1 MAVSC
6 KLNSVLVSFFHL
18 FKSHAV
24 LFSFGIQRK
33 RHFLQKLLPMDLDR
47 RLQFSDII
55 LKCKTTIPTSF
66 KKKHIL
72 WELLTN
78 TKHIWRIW
86 TEDLIYLW
94 WRGAKSTRY
103 FRGCRPWRLQE
114 KSWVCSLQV
123 AAVRCGML
131 EPVFRS
137 DIKWCCA
144 VFKLMK

>member
-55 LKCKTTIPTSF
+55 LKCKTTIPTSL
-66 KKKHIL
+66 KKK
-72 WELLTN
+72 T
-78 TKHIWRIW
+78 
-86 TEDLIYLW
+86 YSV
-94 WRGAKSTRY
+94 GSTY
-103 FRGCRPWRLQE
+103 QH
-114 KSWVCSLQV
+114 Q
-123 AAVRCGML
+123 AH
-131 EPVFRS
+131 
-137 DIKWCCA
+137 
-144 VFKLMK
+144 LMNLN